1 MECGE
6 NARLVEDRHK
16 AAVAYSQAARAL
28 AQKRSI
34 CPTSEYK
41 KLRESAYDTRTK
53 CTEARVAVKRHIAE
67 HGC

>member
-6 NARLVEDRHK
+6 KARLVEEHHK
-16 AAVAYSQAARAL
+16 AAIAYSRAARAL

-34 CPTSEYK
+34 CSASENR
-41 KLRESAYDTRTK
+41 KLQESAHDARTK
-53 CTEARVAVKRHIAE
+53 STEARVAVKRHIAE

>member
-6 NARLVEDRHK
+6 KARLVAEHHK
-16 AAVAYSQAARAL
+16 AAIAYSRAARAL

-34 CPTSEYK
+34 CSASEYR
-41 KLRESAYDTRTK
+41 KLQESAQDARAK
-53 CTEARVAVKRHIAE
+53 STEARVAAKRHIAE